1 MKWEIHSF
9 PVAAVQQT
17 TTNLIT
23 ENIRNLF
30 SYSSSQSVSMAVLPE
45 ALGKDVLL
53 ASSSPGATSLQS
65 LPCGHITFSFACW
78 QIFLCFPLIRTHVI
92 IFRYAYLVL
101 HVTQR
106 INLKYSHMIREIIF
120 YSIVSISNYLVS
132 LNFLSELVKGAF
144 QKNKK
149 QIWSTFYIQPLF

>member
-92 IFRYAYLVL
+92 IFRTCLDKTGSSL
-101 HVTQR
+101 HLKILNY
-106 INLKYSHMIREIIF
+106 IN
-120 YSIVSISNYLVS
+120 
-132 LNFLSELVKGAF
+132 KG
-144 QKNKK
+144 
-149 QIWSTFYIQPLF
+149 SPLFQIRLSQVAEIRAWIFFGGPFCSEPQGSLWGFEQT